1 MDINGLAMIQE
12 SSLVCSAD
20 SPAET
25 LQPKVTQKV
34 VNHPRKPVRPIPNT
48 DHIRLPEWQS
58 RTELTAFVRRYHERG
73 FDLRN
78 LELCGRSA
86 SSMAKGLKRAIA
98 FQQALIRA
106 EGWPTAG

>member
-1 MDINGLAMIQE
+1 VR
-12 SSLVCSAD
+12 SSD

-25 LQPKVTQKV
+25 VQPQVTQRV
-34 VNHPRKPVRPIPNT
+34 ANQPRKPVRPIPNT

-58 RTELTAFVRRYHERG
+58 RAELTAFVRRYHERG
-73 FDLRN
+73 FDLRDM
-78 LELCGRSA
+78 ELCGRSA

>member
-1 MDINGLAMIQE
+1 MR
-12 SSLVCSAD
+12 SSE

-25 LQPKVTQKV
+25 LKPKVTLKV
-34 VNHPRKPVRPIPNT
+34 ANQPKKPVRPIPNT

-58 RTELTAFVRRYHERG
+58 RIELTAFVRRYHERG
-73 FDLRN
+73 FDLRDM
-78 LELCGRSA
+78 ELCGRSA

>member
-1 MDINGLAMIQE
+1 MR
-12 SSLVCSAD
+12 SSE

-25 LQPKVTQKV
+25 LQPKVTLKV
-34 VNHPRKPVRPIPNT
+34 ANQPRKPVRPIPNT
-48 DHIRLPEWQS
+48 EHIRLPEWQS

>member
-1 MDINGLAMIQE
+1 MILMSNLVRSSE
-12 SSLVCSAD
+12 SL
-20 SPAET
+20 AET
-25 LQPKVTQKV
+25 LQPKVTLKV
-34 VNHPRKPVRPIPNT
+34 ANQPRKPVRPIPNT

-73 FDLRN
+73 FDLQN

-86 SSMAKGLKRAIA
+86 SSMTKGLKRAIA

-106 EGWPTAG
+106 